1 MLRKDQPAVNLN
13 AVGRYTLR
21 GASRGLQR
29 YTPLSVHVEGI
40 QIWIVRAHI
49 LEVDLRR

>member
-1 MLRKDQPAVNLN
+1 MLRKDQTAVNLN

-21 GASRGLQR
+21 GASLGLQR
-29 YTPLSVHVEGI
+29 YTPPSIHAEGI

-49 LEVDLRR
+49 LEVALRR